1 MRWRRKPLEEKDRIE
16 AVETALTKLNAGRAL
31 APASGRRL
39 ETFELAEC
47 TLLRDPA
54 EPTSPYYNRVKGFGP
69 AAVGRLDDLLAVFGG
84 RPPCFD
90 MTPDRSTP
98 EVAAALIRNGY
109 APMEQLAFLAAAP
122 SPGAGGPQAPRFE
135 RVTTHTAET
144 FVRWIGLSMGGRTFE
159 RAAVERALPYFH
171 REDFLNY
178 MLEIDGEPA
187 AMGSLFLSGT
197 AGYAAND
204 YTFERYRGR
213 GLQGALI
220 RQRLAEAAALG
231 LEAVYTDVE
240 FGSASH
246 GNMLKAGFGTVFL
259 NTFWLKR

>member
-1 MRWRRKPLEEKDRIE
+1 MSIRKPLLETRRIE
-16 AVETALTKLNAGRAL
+16 AVETALTRLNAARAL
-31 APASGRRL
+31 SPASGRRL
-39 ETFELAEC
+39 EVSELAGC
-47 TLLRDPA
+47 TLLRDA
-54 EPTSPYYNRVKGFGP
+54 EEPTSPYYNRVKGFGP
-69 AAVGRLDDLLAVFGG
+69 EAVERLDDIFAAYGG
-84 RPPCFD
+84 SAPCFD
-90 MTPDRSTP
+90 MAPDRATP
-98 EVAAALIRNGY
+98 EVAEALIRNGY
-109 APMEQLAFLAAAP
+109 APMEQLAFLAARP
-122 SPGAGGPQAPRFE
+122 ERDAGPPPAWRFE
-135 RVTTHTAET
+135 RVTAETAET

-159 RAAVERALPYFH
+159 RAAVERARPYFH